1 MRVVR
6 ACAVLS
12 VALLLGAGVAA
23 GKTKCRCALAGC
35 RASESGTEGC
45 VCVCARGGCGCLEP
59 YGDNAVSALVDLRA
73 LGLGRTTA
81 GEALSRLARA
91 TGLEFTL
98 PAVTPGPREKPVAQ
112 WEVVLRAPV
121 PADARGRIPLVFLLF
136 DLEDQLGHPIA
147 VRGAIAHRVPPA
159 EAFEFCARGL
169 KAERLA
175 PLLFWV
181 TGTRML
187 LPEGAKP
194 FDWEGHALT
203 PEQLLEAVRVYYELP

>member
-6 ACAVLS
+6 ACAVLGM
-12 VALLLGAGVAA
+12 ALLLGAAVSA

-59 YGDNAVSALVDLRA
+59 YGENAVRALVDLRA
-73 LGLGRTTA
+73 VGLGRTTA
-81 GEALSRLARA
+81 GEAVARLAKA
-91 TGLEFTL
+91 TGYEFTL
-98 PAVTPGPREKPVAQ
+98 PTVTPGPREKPLAQ
-112 WEVVLRAPV
+112 WEVVLREPV
-121 PADARGRIPLVFLLF
+121 PRDAQGRIPLVFVLF

-147 VRGAIAHRVPPA
+147 VRGAIAHRVPP
-159 EAFEFCARGL
+159 EETFELCAHKLGTD
-169 KAERLA
+169 RLA

-187 LPEGAKP
+187 LPEGARP
-194 FDWEGHALT
+194 FEYEGPALT
-203 PEQLLEAVRVYYELP
+203 ADQLREAVRVYYDLP